1 MKPLW
6 KTIWTFLKNLKI
18 ELPYDS
24 ASPLLGVYLKKMKAL
39 TQKDGCIP
47 MFNSNIICNSQ
58 DMETTE
64 MAISEQMD
72 REFPGFP
79 VVKNPPANPGDTDSI
94 PGPGQSHIPWS
105 N

>member
-1 MKPLW
+1 
-6 KTIWTFLKNLKI
+6 
-18 ELPYDS
+18 
-24 ASPLLGVYLKKMKAL
+24 
-39 TQKDGCIP
+39 
-47 MFNSNIICNSQ
+47 
-58 DMETTE
+58 METTE

-94 PGPGQSHIPWS
+94 TGPGQSHIPWS